1 MTQIIFQVVSIGCCI
16 YTAYGLGLFIYKKLR
31 KNNKTAKAVQVTSYE
46 TSGNMKTA
54 REPARSAS
62 SVTEEYSD
70 IFPSE
75 YPEKAPYQVTY
86 LINYPL
92 SNRIQVYIN
101 RDSYAYIKRFLSVVA
116 PDTSMSGF
124 ISRIIDEHLKK
135 HEKEMSALYTECI
148 TKPLYGSDT
157 LFPCKDRLRDFYIVA
172 FVVIHFRSKNVRD
185 MGQALSSYAYCPYQV
200 MEIS

>member
-1 MTQIIFQVVSIGCCI
+1 MTQIVFQVVSIGCCI

-75 YPEKAPYQVTY
+75 YPEKASYQVTY

-148 TKPLYGSDT
+148 TKPL
-157 LFPCKDRLRDFYIVA
+157 
-172 FVVIHFRSKNVRD
+172 
-185 MGQALSSYAYCPYQV
+185 
-200 MEIS
+200 

>member
-62 SVTEEYSD
+62 SVTEEY
-70 IFPSE
+70 
-75 YPEKAPYQVTY
+75 PEKAPYQVTY

-135 HEKEMSALYTECI
+135 HEKSARLGRFSYLRQ
-148 TKPLYGSDT
+148 PALSDT

>member
-75 YPEKAPYQVTY
+75 YPEKAPYQV
-86 LINYPL
+86 
-92 SNRIQVYIN
+92 
-101 RDSYAYIKRFLSVVA
+101 VA
-116 PDTSMSGF
+116 NT
-124 ISRIIDEHLKK
+124 
-135 HEKEMSALYTECI
+135 
-148 TKPLYGSDT
+148 
-157 LFPCKDRLRDFYIVA
+157 
-172 FVVIHFRSKNVRD
+172 
-185 MGQALSSYAYCPYQV
+185 
-200 MEIS
+200 